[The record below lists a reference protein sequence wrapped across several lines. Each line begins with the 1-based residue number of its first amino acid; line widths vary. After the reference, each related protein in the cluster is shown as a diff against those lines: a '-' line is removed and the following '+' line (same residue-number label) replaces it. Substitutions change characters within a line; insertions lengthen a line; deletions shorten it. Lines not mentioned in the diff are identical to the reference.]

1 MYNVID
7 RDTGNVIYRAWSF
20 CEASRIAFGTNKKSA
35 PGVTRYLVKQS

>member
-7 RDTGNVIYRAWSF
+7 QKTGNVIYRAWSF
-20 CEASRIAFGTNKKSA
+20 TEASRIAFGMNKKQA